1 MTFTNHR
8 KKFPLAICLILFFHI
23 APAPTAD
30 AQIIASPVI
39 DPTNNQIGAVQL
51 FVMRASKTIRED
63 ILPMKEGISKVQEFF
78 KKTKQTINL
87 VIVNLKIID
96 DIIDVEK
103 KINKLHDRYQDRIN
117 ASTDLTE
124 KWRYRVLIGQLYWQS
139 RNIFE
144 VFETA
149 MEDGYT
155 VIDDEGRINILQQT
169 KKRARLMLRKMKMAA
184 RDVNKE
190 IYSVRRTRRELE
202 TFNFLF
208 KND

>member
-1 MTFTNHR
+1 MKIINHF
-8 KKFPLAICLILFFHI
+8 KKFPLIIYLLFNM
-23 APAPTAD
+23 APTAD
-30 AQIIASPVI
+30 AQIFASPVI
-39 DPTNNQIGAVQL
+39 DLTNNQLGAVQL
-51 FVMRASKTIRED
+51 FVMRASKAIRED

-96 DIIDVEK
+96 DIIDTEK
-103 KINKLHDRYQDRIN
+103 KINQLHDRYQDRIN

-124 KWRYRVLIGQLYWQS
+124 RWRYRVLISQLYWQS

-169 KKRARLMLRKMKMAA
+169 KKQARLMLRKMKMAA

-208 KND
+208 NND